1 MLDAIC
7 LDWNRRYAAAV
18 VIVVVLSLRTL
29 SWGCGFRKAMEQQS
43 GIDVLAGPS
52 GGTERNPR
60 AVRGVIGRFVGCT
73 GWVVNKGSGRY
84 ELGMS
89 IVDSDGLIIRD
100 RKKPWQFSWFR
111 MIYCCR
117 CYVRF
122 VIVGGGGE
130 LQLYKCAL
138 DM

>member
-29 SWGCGFRKAMEQQS
+29 SWGCGFRKAMELQS
-43 GIDVLAGPS
+43 GIDVFAGPS
-52 GGTERNPR
+52 GGTERNSR

-73 GWVVNKGSGRY
+73 GWMVNKGGERH
-84 ELGMS
+84 ELGVS

-100 RKKPWQFSWFR
+100 RKSYGSSWFW
-111 MIYCCR
+111 MIDCRR

-130 LQLYKCAL
+130 LQLYNCTL